1 MCCGLEHARK
11 LSDTPRCEDEAV
23 ILRVSLLNSQR
34 QLLSILGILS
44 VFSQRRDPIYNPASS
59 ICSVNSQEDDVKPWD
74 EKWMLIFRTG
84 FAGADFY
91 QRAPSQ

>member
-44 VFSQRRDPIYNPASS
+44 VFSQRRDPIYNPDSS

-84 FAGADFY
+84 FAGADIY